1 MGTDTSGNFS
11 KLVHKYPEISQLILQ
26 TLCFSSYWKLGLW
39 ENCCVHLGKGSSGHL
54 DTALIRGIDFEI
66 MAESAMET
74 KQPTTREASIVTWE
88 KRGNWEGTAI
98 NTYME
103 ERMLISPFTS
113 PLPLLFISPVY
124 SLTILSQPC

>member
-1 MGTDTSGNFS
+1 M
-11 KLVHKYPEISQLILQ
+11 
-26 TLCFSSYWKLGLW
+26 
-39 ENCCVHLGKGSSGHL
+39 HLGKGSSGHL